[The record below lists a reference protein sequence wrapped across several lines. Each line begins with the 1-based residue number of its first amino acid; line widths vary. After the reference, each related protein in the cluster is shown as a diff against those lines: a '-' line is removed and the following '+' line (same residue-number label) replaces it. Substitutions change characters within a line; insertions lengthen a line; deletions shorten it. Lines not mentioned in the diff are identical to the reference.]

1 MAATGLKC
9 TSCGEEVSG
18 EVLYYV
24 GGFPVIHR
32 CKK

>member
-1 MAATGLKC
+1 MKC
-9 TSCGEEVSG
+9 SSCGEEVSG

-32 CKK
+32 CKEGDS